1 MVAQYILDGLALGAM
16 YALLALSYSLIFGV
30 IRIVN
35 FAQGELI
42 TLGCMGALAG
52 WSVSAGMPMPTRITL
67 MLVAALMFGCGA
79 GLAMERLLFR
89 PLSKRRSPA
98 LLGLIASLGASI
110 FLQNTLRLSISS
122 SDMVFPRL
130 IAVEPLSVLGVQV
143 APVQLVLLLTTGLLA
158 LTTTIFVEKT
168 RLGLTIIA
176 VRDNRELAEA
186 SGIAVPAVLQSVFI
200 AASCLAAA
208 AGVMM
213 GLYYGVARYDMGFL
227 PGIKG
232 FTACIMG
239 GLGNVRGAAVAGIL
253 LGLVESL
260 GAAYVS
266 SAYKDGYAF
275 VLLIVVLL
283 FRPHGLFSDGETQ

>member
-1 MVAQYILDGLALGAM
+1 MTAQYVVDGLALGAV

-52 WSVSAGMPMPTRITL
+52 WSLSAGMPTPLRVGL
-67 MLVAALMFGCGA
+67 MVLGA
-79 GLAMERLLFR
+79 IAVSCAGGLAMEHFLFR
-89 PLSKRRSPA
+89 PLLKRSSPT

-110 FLQNTLRLSISS
+110 FLQNVLRLSISS
-122 SDMVFPRL
+122 SDIVFPRL
-130 IAVEPLSVLGVQV
+130 VPVDPLGVFGLQI
-143 APVQLVLLLTTGLLA
+143 APVQFVLLATTAVLA
-158 LTTTIFVEKT
+158 TMTVLFVERT

-186 SGIAVPAVLQSVFI
+186 NGIAVATVLRGVFI
-200 AASCLAAA
+200 ASSLLAAA

-232 FTACIMG
+232 FTACILG

-253 LGLVESL
+253 LGLAESL
-260 GAAYVS
+260 GTAYIS

-275 VLLIVVLL
+275 VLLIAVLL
-283 FRPHGLFSDGETQ
+283 LRPHGLFGDGDAR

>member
-1 MVAQYILDGLALGAM
+1 MIAQYILDGVALGAV

-42 TLGCMGALAG
+42 TFGCMGALAG
-52 WSVSAGMPMPTRITL
+52 WSVTAGLATPVRIVL
-67 MLVAALMFGCGA
+67 MLLGAVTASCAAGI
-79 GLAMERLLFR
+79 AMERLLFR
-89 PLSKRRSPA
+89 PLSRRSSPA

-110 FLQNTLRLSISS
+110 FLQNTLRLCVSS
-122 SDMVFPRL
+122 SDIAFPRL
-130 IAVEPLSVLGVQV
+130 ISVTPLTVFGLQI
-143 APVQLVLLLTTGLLA
+143 APVQLVLLSMTAVLA
-158 LTTTIFVEKT
+158 LTTTFFVERT
-168 RLGLTIIA
+168 RVGLTIIA
-176 VRDNRELAEA
+176 VRDNRDLAEA
-186 SGIAVPAVLQSVFI
+186 NGIAVPVVLRSVFI
-200 AASCLAAA
+200 AASGLAAA

-275 VLLIVVLL
+275 LLLILVLLV
-283 FRPHGLFSDGETQ
+283 RPHGLFGDGDSV

>member
-1 MVAQYILDGLALGAM
+1 MTAQYIVDGLALGAV

-42 TLGCMGALAG
+42 TLGCMGALGG
-52 WSVSAGMPMPTRITL
+52 WTLSAGLPSNSRIL
-67 MLVAALMFGCGA
+67 AMLVGAALASCAG
-79 GLAMERLLFR
+79 GLALERLLFR
-89 PLSKRRSPA
+89 PLLRRNSPA
-98 LLGLIASLGASI
+98 LLGLIASLGVSI
-110 FLQNTLRLSISS
+110 LIQNTLRLLVSS
-122 SDMVFPRL
+122 SDVVFPRL
-130 IAVEPLSVLGVQV
+130 IPVDPLGLFGLQI
-143 APVQLVLLLTTGLLA
+143 APVQLVLL
-158 LTTTIFVEKT
+158 TTIAVLGTATVLFVERT

-186 SGIAVPAVLQSVFI
+186 NGIAVATVLRAVFV
-200 AASCLAAA
+200 AASLLAAS

-213 GLYYGVARYDMGFL
+213 GIYYGVARYDMGFL

-239 GLGNVRGAAVAGIL
+239 GLGNVRGAVVAGLL
-253 LGLVESL
+253 LGLAESL
-260 GAAYVS
+260 GSGYIS

-275 VLLIVVLL
+275 LLLIAVLLV
-283 FRPHGLFSDGETQ
+283 RPHGLLGDGDTQ

>member
-1 MVAQYILDGLALGAM
+1 MAAQYIIDGLALGAV

-42 TLGCMGALAG
+42 TLGCMGALGGWTLSLGLPNSFRIISMLISAVLASCAG
-52 WSVSAGMPMPTRITL
+52 G
-67 MLVAALMFGCGA
+67 LVV
-79 GLAMERLLFR
+79 ERFLFR
-89 PLSKRRSPA
+89 PLLRRNSPT
-98 LLGLIASLGASI
+98 LLGLIASLGFSI
-110 FLQNTLRLSISS
+110 FLQNALRLSISS
-122 SDMVFPRL
+122 SDIVFPRL
-130 IAVEPLSVLGVQV
+130 VSVNPLAGFGLQI
-143 APVQLVLLLTTGLLA
+143 APVQLVLMAVTALLGTMTVF
-158 LTTTIFVEKT
+158 FVERT
-168 RLGLTIIA
+168 RVGLTIIA

-186 SGIAVPAVLQSVFI
+186 NGIAVPAVLQGVFI
-200 AASCLAAA
+200 AASLLAAA

-239 GLGNVRGAAVAGIL
+239 GLGNVRGAAVAGIM

-260 GAAYVS
+260 GAAYIS

-283 FRPHGLFSDGETQ
+283 LRPHGLFGDGDAR